1 MELQGIYQWVDKTIT
16 ISYIS
21 SRNNLILSGTHG
33 VISIM
38 VGNTIKNY
46 EGILYPDKSNSSS
59 DNYLSDNPTEAKILI
74 AMTLAFIVG
83 IIQVGRN

>member
-1 MELQGIYQWVDKTIT
+1 
-16 ISYIS
+16 
-21 SRNNLILSGTHG
+21 
-33 VISIM
+33 M

-59 DNYLSDNPTEAKILI
+59 DNYISDNPTEAKILI

-83 IIQVGRN
+83 IIQVKRKKLKIRIDYFSVIIS

>member
-1 MELQGIYQWVDKTIT
+1 
-16 ISYIS
+16 
-21 SRNNLILSGTHG
+21 
-33 VISIM
+33 M

-59 DNYLSDNPTEAKILI
+59 NNYLSDNPTEAKILI

-83 IIQVGRN
+83 IIQVRRN